1 VCDGASVP
9 IHVPDKLS
17 LRESITKRTNKQM
30 NKPTIDGQVKDYLK
44 SEMQTIVLQKPF
56 IDEPFDGRL
65 SQANKRF
72 HQQFIPF
79 FLCTMS

>member
-1 VCDGASVP
+1 
-9 IHVPDKLS
+9 
-17 LRESITKRTNKQM
+17 M